1 MIKYIGSK
9 RVLIPWIVET
19 INKIKDQTNVKTIV
33 DVFAGTCRVSHTLKE
48 QGYFVHANDLMNY
61 SFITAKTL
69 IEKDINSIDK
79 DYVIN
84 LLRGLNKTNL
94 LYVKD
99 GWFTDIYSRKSKY
112 FQEFNALKIEA
123 IRNKIEKDYEGT
135 NLYEILLTSLLFAA
149 DKVDSTVGL
158 QMAYLKEYSKR
169 SNNELSLELP
179 PMLAGTGKATN
190 WDAVQYADKFE
201 GDLIYLDPPYNQHS
215 YLGNYH
221 IWETLI
227 KWDRPE
233 VYGKAMKRKEV
244 KTNKSPFNSKIKAKE
259 AMKEMLD
266 KIKIPVIV
274 MSFSNEGFFAK
285 DELAEMLLT
294 NRKNIVILE
303 QEHRRYIGHK
313 LGVYNQEG
321 DKVGTEGHDVNKE
334 YLFVAS
340 DIKLHLTEN

>member
-9 RVLIPWIVET
+9 RLLIPWIVET
-19 INKIKDQTNVKTIV
+19 VNKIKEQTPVNNIV
-33 DVFAGTCRVSHTLKE
+33 DMFAGTCRVSYALKE
-48 QGYFVHANDLMNY
+48 QGYSVHANDLMKY
-61 SFITAKTL
+61 SYVTSKTL
-69 IEKDINSIDK
+69 IEQNTKKVNV
-79 DYVIN
+79 DYIKN
-84 LLRGLNKTNL
+84 LLHGLNKTSL

-99 GWFTDIYSRKSKY
+99 GWFTELYAKKSKY
-112 FQEFNALKIEA
+112 FQEVNALKIEA

-158 QMAYLKEYSKR
+158 QMAYLKDYSKR
-169 SNNELSLELP
+169 SYNDLTLELP
-179 PMLAGTGKATN
+179 PMLPGKGKATN
-190 WDAVQYADKFE
+190 WDAIQYADKFE

-285 DELAEMLLT
+285 EELKEMLLT
-294 NRKNIVILE
+294 NRKNVVILE
-303 QEHRRYIGHK
+303 KEHQRYIGHK

-321 DKVGTEGHDVNKE
+321 EIVGEEGHSKNKE

-340 DIKLHLTEN
+340 DVQLDLTEN